1 MKIALTENNL
11 VFFMPVALDLKLSL
25 KNHGWVYLAPWELD
39 NDDLLR
45 VENICGEKLRIK
57 IKQLNKQKLKIK
69 YDSTEV
75 KPRKHLKKLVWQW
88 FSLNDDYKDFI
99 SLAENLD
106 PTIAQHVQLGGGRF
120 LRSSTFHED
129 FVKTVCTINTNWS
142 STIRMIAN
150 IVSKI
155 GNGAFPDPV
164 QMVDFGIMNLKR
176 HCRVGF
182 RAETIISGLD
192 QMLNTNKINA
202 TGEGAS
208 SQLTYEF
215 LVGLKGIGPYAA
227 AHCRI
232 LLGDYSRLAID
243 SEVAEFAVK
252 ILGLPVDKISSHYDS
267 WGKYRFLGYKLNRI
281 IDRNNWI
288 KNR

>member
-1 MKIALTENNL
+1 
-11 VFFMPVALDLKLSL
+11 
-25 KNHGWVYLAPWELD
+25 
-39 NDDLLR
+39 
-45 VENICGEKLRIK
+45 
-57 IKQLNKQKLKIK
+57 
-69 YDSTEV
+69 
-75 KPRKHLKKLVWQW
+75 
-88 FSLNDDYKDFI
+88 
-99 SLAENLD
+99 
-106 PTIAQHVQLGGGRF
+106 
-120 LRSSTFHED
+120 
-129 FVKTVCTINTNWS
+129 
-142 STIRMIAN
+142 
-150 IVSKI
+150 
-155 GNGAFPDPV
+155 
-164 QMVDFGIMNLKR
+164 
-176 HCRVGF
+176 
-182 RAETIISGLD
+182 
-192 QMLNTNKINA
+192 MLNTNKINA

-208 SQLTYEF
+208 SKLTYEF